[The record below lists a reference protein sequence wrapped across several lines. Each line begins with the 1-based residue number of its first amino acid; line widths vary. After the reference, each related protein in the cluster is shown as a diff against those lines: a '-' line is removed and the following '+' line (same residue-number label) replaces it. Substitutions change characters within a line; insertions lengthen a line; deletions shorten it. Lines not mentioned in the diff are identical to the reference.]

1 MKLTQKYNFK
11 NLRKIVPILGLG
23 VAAATFSPGCSDGE
37 EGLIK
42 NQPPMPPAKHHAVL
56 ELKNLV
62 SPSAYIAKID
72 SALARPDV
80 DSVFILAEHTDEYK
94 NMTIHSIVG
103 FVGVSLVPFI
113 EQSPRVTGR
122 GDFNFKPGLM
132 SKYEAGIRDSIWL
145 TSHGWT
151 INKHLQEQN
160 QKQK

>member
-1 MKLTQKYNFK
+1 MKHLKHYAGVLT
-11 NLRKIVPILGLG
+11 ILMLLPLI
-23 VAAATFSPGCSDGE
+23 TITSCSDDE
-37 EGLIK
+37 EGLIQ

-80 DSVFILAEHTDEYK
+80 DSVIIMAEHMDEYK
-94 NMTIHSIVG
+94 YMAIENIVRY
-103 FVGVSLVPFI
+103 VGVSLVSFI
-113 EQSPRVTGR
+113 ERSPRVTGR

-132 SKYEAGIRDSIWL
+132 SKYEVGIRDSIWL

-151 INKHLQEQN
+151 INKHLREQN
-160 QKQK
+160 Q